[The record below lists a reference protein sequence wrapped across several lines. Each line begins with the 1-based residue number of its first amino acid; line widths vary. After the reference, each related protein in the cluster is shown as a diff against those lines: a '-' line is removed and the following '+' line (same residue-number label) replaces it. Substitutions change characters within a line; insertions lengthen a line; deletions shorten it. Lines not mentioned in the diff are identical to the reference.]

1 MNRTQNE
8 FRYRW
13 WMGVLILSMAW
24 LPESAL
30 AVRDAE
36 SLMAR
41 TQRNPFALPSGVYYK
56 APQSGSVSVEKE
68 KEPVKQ
74 KDSVETPP
82 LTLQAVVWG
91 GPRPVAVINDG
102 NYMIG
107 DSLNGHEIVD
117 IGRDAVV
124 LMGAK
129 KSRTLELQPSPLAV
143 KRTLP

>member
-13 WMGVLILSMAW
+13 WMGALILSMAW

-41 TQRNPFALPSGVYYK
+41 TQQNPFALPSGVYYK
-56 APQSGSVSVEKE
+56 APQSGSVPVE
-68 KEPVKQ
+68 KEPVKEEGIE
-74 KDSVETPP
+74 ETPP

-91 GPRPVAVINDG
+91 GPRPVAVINEG

-107 DSLNGHEIVD
+107 DSLYGHEIVD

-129 KSRTLELQPSPLAV
+129 KSHTLQLQSSSLAV
-143 KRTLP
+143 KRTIP